1 MPGADRVLLVETN
14 PATLERVSTGL
25 RHAGFEVDAVRTMA
39 DALEAL
45 ADRPYPVVVA
55 DYDLPDLT
63 GLDLLAA
70 LQGAAP
76 RTSRIV
82 CATLVTEALLA
93 QAREFGVFAV
103 LSKPVLLEM
112 LSLTVGAAL
121 EARRPRQV

>member
-1 MPGADRVLLVETN
+1 MSGADRVLLVETDS
-14 PATLERVSTGL
+14 AALERVSTGL
-25 RHAGFEVDAVRTMA
+25 RQAGFAVDAVVTMA
-39 DALEAL
+39 DALDAL
-45 ADRPYPVVVA
+45 ADRSYPVVVA

-63 GLDLLAA
+63 GVDLLAA

-76 RTSRIV
+76 QSSRIV
-82 CATLVTEALLA
+82 CATVVTEALLA

-103 LSKPVLLEM
+103 LSKPVPLEM

>member
-1 MPGADRVLLVETN
+1 
-14 PATLERVSTGL
+14 
-25 RHAGFEVDAVRTMA
+25 MA

-45 ADRPYPVVVA
+45 ADRSYPVVVA

-82 CATLVTEALLA
+82 CATLVTEELLA

-112 LSLTVGAAL
+112 LILTVGAAL